1 MTIDVY
7 SMTGQKGKS
16 MELPESLFGA
26 DVNWGLM
33 HQAVML
39 QQGNRR
45 SSGAHA
51 KTRGEVQGSTKKLF
65 AQKHTGQARR
75 GAVRSPLLRGGGK
88 TFGPRN
94 VANYE
99 RSMPKKMRH
108 AALRSSLSLQ
118 AQKGNVIVLEGFAD
132 EIKTKTFAALLK
144 KLPIEAGR
152 KVLVVSPGKMKSL
165 QLSARNVPSV
175 TTVYA
180 SYLNPESVLN
190 SRYLVFLVDSIKE
203 AEAIFGKK
211 DMLSQK
217 VKPLAKKEVKEKA
230 EKAPKAP
237 KKVATKKPAAKKS
250 ASSKK

>member
-16 MELPESLFGA
+16 MELPASLFGA

-33 HQAVML
+33 HQAVL
-39 QQGNRR
+39 RQQNNRR
-45 SSGAHA
+45 TSGAHV
-51 KTRGEVQGSTKKLF
+51 KTRGEVQASTKKLF
-65 AQKHTGQARR
+65 SQKHTGQARR
-75 GAVRSPLLRGGGK
+75 GAISSPLLRGGGK
-88 TFGPRN
+88 AFGPRN

-108 AALRSSLSLQ
+108 AALRSCLSLQ
-118 AQKGNVIVLEGFAD
+118 AQKGNVIVLEGYPD
-132 EIKTKTFAALLK
+132 DVKTKTFATLLK

-180 SYLNPESVLN
+180 SYLNPESILN
-190 SRYLVFLVDSIKE
+190 SRHVVFLVDAIKE
-203 AEAIFGKK
+203 AEQLFGKK

-217 VKPLAKKEVKEKA
+217 VKPKKVSEKPA
-230 EKAPKAP
+230 TEPTKKAAPKA
-237 KKVATKKPAAKKS
+237 KKPAAKKS

>member
-7 SMTGQKGKS
+7 SMTGQKGKT
-16 MELPESLFGA
+16 MELPESLFGSE
-26 DVNWGLM
+26 VNYGLM

-108 AALRSSLSLQ
+108 AALRSCLSLQ
-118 AQKGNVIVLEGFAD
+118 AQKGNVIVLESFTD
-132 EIKTKTFAALLK
+132 DIKTKTFATLLS
-144 KLPIEAGR
+144 KLPIEMGR

-165 QLSARNVPSV
+165 QLSARNIPSV

-180 SYLNPESVLN
+180 SYLNPESILN
-190 SRYLVFLVDSIKE
+190 SRSIIFLVDSIKE
-203 AEAIFGKK
+203 AEQIFGKK
-211 DMLSQK
+211 DMISQK

-237 KKVATKKPAAKKS
+237 KKAAAKKPAKK
-250 ASSKK
+250 ATSSKK

>member
-33 HQAVML
+33 HQAVLM

-45 SSGAHA
+45 ASGAHA

-94 VANYE
+94 VMNYE

-108 AALRSSLSLQ
+108 AALRSCLSLQ
-118 AQKGNVIVLEGFAD
+118 AQKGNVIVLEGYP
-132 EIKTKTFAALLK
+132 EETKTKTLAALLK
-144 KLPIEAGR
+144 KLPVEMGR
-152 KVLVVSPGKMKSL
+152 NILMVSPGKMKSL
-165 QLSARNVPSV
+165 QLSARNIPSV

-180 SYLNPESVLN
+180 SYLNPESILN
-190 SRYLVFLVDSIKE
+190 SRSIVFLVDAIKE
-203 AEAIFGKK
+203 AEQLFGKK

-217 VKPLAKKEVKEKA
+217 VKPKAKAAASEKA
-230 EKAPKAP
+230 EKAPKKAAA
-237 KKVATKKPAAKKS
+237 KAKKPAAKKS

>member
-94 VANYE
+94 VMNYE

-108 AALRSSLSLQ
+108 AALRSCLSLQ
-118 AQKGNVIVLEGFAD
+118 AQKGNVIVLEGYPD
-132 EIKTKTFAALLK
+132 DVKTKTFATLLG

-180 SYLNPESVLN
+180 SYLNPESILN
-190 SRYLVFLVDSIKE
+190 SRYVVFLVDSIKE
-203 AEAIFGKK
+203 AEQIFGKK
-211 DMLSQK
+211 DMISQK

-230 EKAPKAP
+230 PKAP
-237 KKVATKKPAAKKS
+237 KKAAAAKKPAAKKK
-250 ASSKK
+250 ASK